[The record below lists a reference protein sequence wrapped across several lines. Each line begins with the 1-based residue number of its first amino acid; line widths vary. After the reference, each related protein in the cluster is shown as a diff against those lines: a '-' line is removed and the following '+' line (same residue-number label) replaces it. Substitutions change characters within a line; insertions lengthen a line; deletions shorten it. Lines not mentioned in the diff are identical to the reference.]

1 LLLEG
6 RSWIRI
12 RKAKKDP
19 DLEHSSSTLAP
30 VSYLWSQDGTNRI
43 ESILRDE
50 IAPEAPEEE
59 EIEDDEQ
66 EEMEDD
72 EQEEYQ
78 EDLQVPQRRR
88 RQAPQRRRRQAPQR
102 RRRRRRSP
110 SQAPL
115 RRRHAGNLPKKP
127 IQMPIFVVFFYLD
140 PTETEMNILVVFL
153 P

>member
-12 RKAKKDP
+12 RKAKKDS

-127 IQMPIFVVFFYLD
+127 IQMRIFVVFFYLD

>member
-19 DLEHSSSTLAP
+19 DLEHSSS
-30 VSYLWSQDGTNRI
+30 QDGTNRI

-50 IAPEAPEEE
+50 IAPEAPEAPEE
-59 EIEDDEQ
+59 EEMEDDEQ

-127 IQMPIFVVFFYLD
+127 IQMRIFVVFFYLD